1 MVKLDLKEQVREVC
15 GKNYSA
21 VEKKSD
27 WGNVWVCKKY
37 LKTRRETVLR
47 GHQEEKREEKGVY
60 ISSVVL
66 CGKSDF
72 EVYTRT
78 EVGSLSW
85 EESR

>member
-1 MVKLDLKEQVREVC
+1 M
-15 GKNYSA
+15 
-21 VEKKSD
+21 
-27 WGNVWVCKKY
+27 CKKY

-78 EVGSLSW
+78 EVGSLS
-85 EESR
+85 